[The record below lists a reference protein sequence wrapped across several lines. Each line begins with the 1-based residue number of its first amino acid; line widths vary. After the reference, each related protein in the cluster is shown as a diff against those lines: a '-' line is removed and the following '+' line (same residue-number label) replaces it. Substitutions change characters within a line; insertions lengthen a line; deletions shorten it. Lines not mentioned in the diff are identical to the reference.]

1 MQKKVLEKIL
11 EEIVYQQFNIENI
24 EFFKIRCYVYIF
36 ILG

>member
-1 MQKKVLEKIL
+1 MQKIVLEKIL
-11 EEIVYQQFNIENI
+11 EEIVQFNIENI

>member
-1 MQKKVLEKIL
+1 MYKIVLEKIL